1 MYASQE
7 RKLIYLA
14 HPRTASLATAELL
27 LSMGFEM
34 IKGKNSH
41 HSTLFEEGSP
51 VTEENRHEWKV
62 FTAVRNPWDVAV
74 SWCLRGMHP
83 IRQPKTPWSPDI
95 FKAGLI
101 TDWVKENALFWLH
114 LADADLSA
122 VLGEP
127 VKVPEHNVTPGR
139 N

>member
-1 MYASQE
+1 M
-7 RKLIYLA
+7 
-14 HPRTASLATAELL
+14 
-27 LSMGFEM
+27 
-34 IKGKNSH
+34 
-41 HSTLFEEGSP
+41 
-51 VTEENRHEWKV
+51 
-62 FTAVRNPWDVAV
+62 AV

-114 LADADLSA
+114 LADADQIMRYESLDADLSA

-139 N
+139 NGRHYSEFYSPEAIKYIGERFAEEIDELGYKFENAGLANVHMCVL